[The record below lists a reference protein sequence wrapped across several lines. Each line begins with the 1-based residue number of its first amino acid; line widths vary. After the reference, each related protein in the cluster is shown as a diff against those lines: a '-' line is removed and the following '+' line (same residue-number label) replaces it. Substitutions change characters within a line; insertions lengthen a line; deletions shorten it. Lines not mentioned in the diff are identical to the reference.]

1 MMASIF
7 IEPHER
13 YEAIEAYRDK
23 LSAEQIEQIKD
34 APDEAIINIQWGMG
48 SAETKIT
55 IIEEG

>member
-1 MMASIF
+1 MMASVF

-34 APDEAIINIQWGMG
+34 APDGALVNLQWGIG
-48 SAETKIT
+48 TAETKLL